1 MIHSYY
7 YKFLRKKFYMKR
19 GPKPRL
25 ITEEFLAKG
34 QHLAARGLSQQ
45 QVCYALGFS
54 ETWWYDAK
62 QKNSDISES
71 FKRGQAKGLAEVSN
85 AIYEQALNGS
95 TGAACFFLKNRDP
108 DRWSDVKSVNAV
120 QINVGK
126 MTDTQLLEEL
136 RSDPRVYAA
145 ITRQMPELK
154 KSLQLSKKTYL
165 IFLQDVWKYPTSA
178 FFLILL
184 SLFLLLPKA

>member
-1 MIHSYY
+1 
-7 YKFLRKKFYMKR
+7 MKP
-19 GPKPRL
+19 GPKPRTL
-25 ITEEFLAKG
+25 TKNLLDQIEFHAS
-34 QHLAARGLSQQ
+34 RGLSQQ
-45 QVCYALGFS
+45 QICHALGIS

-62 QKNSDISES
+62 QKSAEISDR

-108 DRWSDVKSVNAV
+108 DRWSDVKSVNAL

-136 RSDPRVYAA
+136 RSDPATMR
-145 ITRQMPELK
+145 
-154 KSLQLSKKTYL
+154 S
-165 IFLQDVWKYPTSA
+165 
-178 FFLILL
+178 LL
-184 SLFLLLPKA
+184 SMLPKLSES

>member
-1 MIHSYY
+1 
-7 YKFLRKKFYMKR
+7 MKL
-19 GPKPRL
+19 GPKPRTL
-25 ITEEFLAKG
+25 SRELLDQIEKHAS
-34 QHLAARGLSQQ
+34 RGLSQQ
-45 QVCYALGFS
+45 QICHALGIS

-62 QKNSDISES
+62 QKSAEISDR

-136 RSDPRVYAA
+136 RSDPTTMR
-145 ITRQMPELK
+145 
-154 KSLQLSKKTYL
+154 SLMSMLPQLSE
-165 IFLQDVWKYPTSA
+165 S
-178 FFLILL
+178 
-184 SLFLLLPKA
+184 

>member
-1 MIHSYY
+1 
-7 YKFLRKKFYMKR
+7 MKT
-19 GPKPRL
+19 GPKPRK
-25 ITEEFLAKG
+25 ITTQLLKQIEL
-34 QHLAARGLSQQ
+34 QVSQGLSQQ
-45 QVCYALGFS
+45 QICHAFRFS

-62 QKNSDISES
+62 QKNSDISDS

-120 QINVGK
+120 QINISK

-136 RSDPRVYAA
+136 RSDPV
-145 ITRQMPELK
+145 IS
-154 KSLQLSKKTYL
+154 KSLQSFIPQLNEQS
-165 IFLQDVWKYPTSA
+165 P
-178 FFLILL
+178 
-184 SLFLLLPKA
+184 

>member
-1 MIHSYY
+1 
-7 YKFLRKKFYMKR
+7 MKR

-25 ITEEFLAKG
+25 ITEEFLAKVE
-34 QHLAARGLSQQ
+34 HLAARGLSQQ
-45 QVCYALGFS
+45 QVCHALGFS

-126 MTDTQLLEEL
+126 MTDAQLLEEL

-145 ITRQMPELK
+145 ITRQMPELEK
-154 KSLQLSKKTYL
+154 
-165 IFLQDVWKYPTSA
+165 ITSTVEED
-178 FFLILL
+178 
-184 SLFLLLPKA
+184 

>member
-1 MIHSYY
+1 
-7 YKFLRKKFYMKR
+7 MKP
-19 GPKPRL
+19 GPKPRTVTKDL
-25 ITEEFLAKG
+25 LERIELHAS
-34 QHLAARGLSQQ
+34 RGLSQQ
-45 QVCYALGFS
+45 QICHTLGIS

-62 QKNSDISES
+62 QKNSEISES

-126 MTDTQLLEEL
+126 MTDTQLLDEL

-145 ITRQMPELK
+145 ITRQMPELEK
-154 KSLQLSKKTYL
+154 
-165 IFLQDVWKYPTSA
+165 ITSTVEEE
-178 FFLILL
+178 
-184 SLFLLLPKA
+184 

>member
-7 YKFLRKKFYMKR
+7 YKFFRKKFYMKR

-25 ITEEFLAKG
+25 ITEEFLAKVE
-34 QHLAARGLSQQ
+34 HLAARGLSQQ
-45 QVCYALGFS
+45 QVCHALGFS

-145 ITRQMPELK
+145 ITRQMPELEK
-154 KSLQLSKKTYL
+154 
-165 IFLQDVWKYPTSA
+165 ITSTVEEE
-178 FFLILL
+178 
-184 SLFLLLPKA
+184 

>member
-1 MIHSYY
+1 MT
-7 YKFLRKKFYMKR
+7 KR

-25 ITEEFLAKG
+25 ITKQFLEKVDY
-34 QHLAARGLSQQ
+34 LAARGLSQQ
-45 QVCYALGFS
+45 QVCHALGFS

-62 QKNSDISES
+62 QKNSDISDS
-71 FKRGQAKGLAEVSN
+71 FKKGQAKGLAEVSN

-108 DRWSDVKSVNAV
+108 DRWSDVKSVNAL

-136 RSDPRVYAA
+136 RSDPV
-145 ITRQMPELK
+145 MS
-154 KSLQLSKKTYL
+154 KSLQSFIPQLNE
-165 IFLQDVWKYPTSA
+165 
-178 FFLILL
+178 
-184 SLFLLLPKA
+184 

>member
-1 MIHSYY
+1 MILNI
-7 YKFLRKKFYMKR
+7 FMKT
-19 GPKPRL
+19 GPKPRK
-25 ITEEFLAKG
+25 ITTQLLEQIEFQAS
-34 QHLAARGLSQQ
+34 RGLSQQ
-45 QVCYALGFS
+45 QICHALGFS

-62 QKNSDISES
+62 QKNSEISDS

-120 QINVGK
+120 QINISK

-136 RSDPRVYAA
+136 RSDPV
-145 ITRQMPELK
+145 MS
-154 KSLQLSKKTYL
+154 KSLQSFIPQLNE
-165 IFLQDVWKYPTSA
+165 
-178 FFLILL
+178 
-184 SLFLLLPKA
+184 

>member
-1 MIHSYY
+1 
-7 YKFLRKKFYMKR
+7 MKR

-25 ITEEFLAKG
+25 ITEEFLAKVE
-34 QHLAARGLSQQ
+34 HLAARGLSQQ
-45 QVCYALGFS
+45 QVCHALEFS

-62 QKNSDISES
+62 QKNSDISDS
-71 FKRGQAKGLAEVSN
+71 FKRGQAKGLAEVAS

-145 ITRQMPELK
+145 ITRQMPELEK
-154 KSLQLSKKTYL
+154 
-165 IFLQDVWKYPTSA
+165 ITSTVEED
-178 FFLILL
+178 
-184 SLFLLLPKA
+184 

>member
-1 MIHSYY
+1 
-7 YKFLRKKFYMKR
+7 MKT
-19 GPKPRL
+19 GPKPRK
-25 ITEEFLAKG
+25 ITTQLLEQIEFQAS
-34 QHLAARGLSQQ
+34 RGLSQQ
-45 QVCYALGFS
+45 QVCHALGFS

-62 QKNSDISES
+62 QKNSEISDS

-120 QINVGK
+120 QINISK

-136 RSDPRVYAA
+136 RSDPV
-145 ITRQMPELK
+145 MS
-154 KSLQLSKKTYL
+154 KSLQSFIPQLNE
-165 IFLQDVWKYPTSA
+165 
-178 FFLILL
+178 
-184 SLFLLLPKA
+184 

>member
-7 YKFLRKKFYMKR
+7 YKFFRKKFYMKR
-19 GPKPRL
+19 GPTPRL
-25 ITEEFLAKG
+25 ITEEFLAKVE
-34 QHLAARGLSQQ
+34 HLAARGLSQQ
-45 QVCYALGFS
+45 QVCHALGFS

-145 ITRQMPELK
+145 ITHQMPELEK
-154 KSLQLSKKTYL
+154 IS
-165 IFLQDVWKYPTSA
+165 P
-178 FFLILL
+178 ILEED
-184 SLFLLLPKA
+184 

>member
-7 YKFLRKKFYMKR
+7 YKFFRKKFYMKR

-25 ITEEFLAKG
+25 ITEEFLAKVE
-34 QHLAARGLSQQ
+34 HLAARGLSQQ
-45 QVCYALGFS
+45 QVCHALGFS

-62 QKNSDISES
+62 QKNLEISDS

-120 QINVGK
+120 QINISK

-136 RSDPRVYAA
+136 RSDPV
-145 ITRQMPELK
+145 MS
-154 KSLQLSKKTYL
+154 KSLQSFIPQLNE
-165 IFLQDVWKYPTSA
+165 
-178 FFLILL
+178 
-184 SLFLLLPKA
+184 

>member
-1 MIHSYY
+1 MIQR
-7 YKFLRKKFYMKR
+7 FKKKR

-25 ITEEFLAKG
+25 ITEEFLERVE
-34 QHLAARGLSQQ
+34 HLAARGLSQQ
-45 QVCYALGFS
+45 QVCDALGFS

-71 FKRGQAKGLAEVSN
+71 FKRGAARGLAEVSN

-126 MTDTQLLEEL
+126 MTDTQLLDEL
-136 RSDPRVYAA
+136 RSDPV
-145 ITRQMPELK
+145 ML
-154 KSLQLSKKTYL
+154 KSLQSFIPQLTE
-165 IFLQDVWKYPTSA
+165 
-178 FFLILL
+178 
-184 SLFLLLPKA
+184 